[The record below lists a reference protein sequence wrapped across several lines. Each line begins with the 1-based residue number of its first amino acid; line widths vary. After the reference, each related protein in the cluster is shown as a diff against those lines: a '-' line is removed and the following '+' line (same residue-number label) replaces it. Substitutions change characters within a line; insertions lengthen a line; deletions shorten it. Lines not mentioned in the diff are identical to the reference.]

1 MKAPGRKRGSESKT
15 AEETGKKARDANRP
29 RGRPSSKRVDQA
41 LAEAA
46 VDEFVLR
53 GYHGMSMESIAAR
66 AGVSKISL
74 YRRWS
79 SKLAVTTEVFRILSA
94 TRILEDQGSLEADI
108 HFLVK
113 QSTGSGRAKSAA
125 KLVMRTMGEISGSP
139 ALLASY
145 REHLLAPRM
154 EQLRAVVERA
164 RARGELR
171 SGVPVEIAC
180 ALIAGPLFLYYL
192 ALLAEVEM
200 DLPGDL
206 AAHVTRLILRG
217 IGA

>member
-1 MKAPGRKRGSESKT
+1 MKGPGRKRRSKSKT
-15 AEETGKKARDANRP
+15 AEEAGKKARDATRP

-46 VDEFVLR
+46 VNEFVLR

-94 TRILEDQGSLEADI
+94 ARILEDQGSLEADI

-113 QSTGSGRAKSAA
+113 QSTGSRRAESAA

-145 REHLLAPRM
+145 RKHLLAPRM

-192 ALLAEVEM
+192 ALLAEVKM
-200 DLPGDL
+200 DLPDDL
-206 AAHVTRLILRG
+206 AAQVTRLILRG